1 MLIRHSGDYRWE
13 NVQLLAYK
21 EEGNHFKN
29 ITRQIL
35 LDGQPELPCQVRYFE
50 IAAGGHSTLE
60 KHQHVHYVVVARGIG
75 DALVGDDI
83 YQVHENDIL
92 MIPSL
97 TWHQFRA
104 TTDQPLGFICL
115 VNMERDKALLPSQ
128 QDLEVLNKNPRIAE
142 FIRC

>member
-1 MLIRHSGDYRWE
+1 MLIRHSGDYRWD
-13 NVQLLAYK
+13 NVELLAYK
-21 EEGNHFKN
+21 EAGNHFKN

-50 IAAGGHSTLE
+50 IASGGYSTLE
-60 KHQHVHYVVVARGIG
+60 QHEHVHYVVIARGG
-75 DALVGDDI
+75 GEALVGDSI
-83 YQVHENDIL
+83 YQVQEKDVL

-104 TTDQPLGFICL
+104 TSEQPLGFICL
-115 VNMERDKALLPSQ
+115 VNMDRDKALLPSKE
-128 QDLEVLNKNPRIAE
+128 DLELLSQKPHIAE

>member
-1 MLIRHSGDYRWE
+1 MFIRHSGDYRWE

-35 LDGQPELPCQVRYFE
+35 LDGQPALPCQVRYFE
-50 IAAGGHSTLE
+50 IASGGYSTLE
-60 KHQHVHYVVVARGIG
+60 QHQHIHYVVISRGNG
-75 DALVGDDI
+75 DALVGDAI
-83 YQVHENDIL
+83 YHVQEKDVL

-104 TTDQPLGFICL
+104 TSDQPLGFICL
-115 VNMERDKALLPSQ
+115 VHMERDKALLPTEE
-128 QDLEVLNKNPRIAE
+128 DLKLLNQNPDIAE